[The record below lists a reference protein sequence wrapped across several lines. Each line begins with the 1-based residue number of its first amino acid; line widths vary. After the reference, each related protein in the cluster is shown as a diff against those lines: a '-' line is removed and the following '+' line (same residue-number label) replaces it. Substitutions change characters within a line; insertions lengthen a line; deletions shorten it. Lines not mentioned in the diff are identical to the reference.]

1 MKETRVVRLNN
12 YEHRVMVAV
21 LNTFRNEMIQQEKS
35 TEDVDD
41 LLLKVIDAPLSK
53 GRKKDDL

>member
-21 LNTFRNEMIQQEKS
+21 LNAFRNEMLQDEKS

>member
-21 LNTFRNEMIQQEKS
+21 LNTFRNEMIQDEKP

>member
-21 LNTFRNEMIQQEKS
+21 LNAFRNEMIQDEKP

>member
-1 MKETRVVRLNN
+1 MKETRVVRLNS

-21 LNTFRNEMIQQEKS
+21 LNAFRNEMIQDEKS

>member
-1 MKETRVVRLNN
+1 MKETRVVRLNS

-21 LNTFRNEMIQQEKS
+21 LNTFRNEMIQDEKP

>member
-1 MKETRVVRLNN
+1 MKETRVVRLNH

-21 LNTFRNEMIQQEKS
+21 LNSFRNEMIQQEKS
-35 TEDVDD
+35 TDDVDD

>member
-1 MKETRVVRLNN
+1 MKETRVVRLNH

-21 LNTFRNEMIQQEKS
+21 LNAFRNEMIQDEKS
-35 TEDVDD
+35 TDDVDD
-41 LLLKVIDAPLSK
+41 LLLKVIDAPLSQ

>member
-21 LNTFRNEMIQQEKS
+21 LNAFRNEMIQDEKS
-35 TEDVDD
+35 TDDVDD